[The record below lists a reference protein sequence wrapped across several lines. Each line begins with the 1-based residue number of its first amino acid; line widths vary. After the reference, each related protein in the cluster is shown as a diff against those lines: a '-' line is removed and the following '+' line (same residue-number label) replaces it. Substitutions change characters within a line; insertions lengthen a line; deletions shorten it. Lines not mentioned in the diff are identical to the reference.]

1 MRGDRQ
7 PGAPGA
13 LLVVVVGVAIVA
25 IAQFTLDSLSLSSPS
40 WHLIQHGIIA
50 VGGVVIGVGATRLYQ
65 MGQPQAGRYPS
76 AMAASLVL
84 VVGAGLV
91 TFGQFYVDSL
101 PDLTQAAALAR
112 ARAGLRRWGAHRG
125 GRVQLLPERAGEKP
139 PGLATGQTRRLVARF
154 PRRFALRS
162 RA

>member
-1 MRGDRQ
+1 MRGGRQ
-7 PGAPGA
+7 PGALGA

-50 VGGVVIGVGATRLYQ
+50 VGGVVVGVGATRLYQ

-101 PDLTQAAALAR
+101 PDLTQAVHWLAHGLVFAGGVLIGEAAYSFYLREQAR
-112 ARAGLRRWGAHRG
+112 S
-125 GRVQLLPERAGEKP
+125 LLD
-139 PGLATGQTRRLVARF
+139 
-154 PRRFALRS
+154 
-162 RA
+162 